1 MYEAMSCFIKQSGQL
16 LLSTTIGDVW
26 RQQRSVGVERINVFD
41 LWHAMLKVLMCMPS
55 HSGHTYQD
63 SYALTPRMTAD
74 QLNCHA
80 QLIRVGFQ

>member
-1 MYEAMSCFIKQSGQL
+1 MSCFIKQSGQL

-41 LWHAMLKVLMCMPS
+41 LWHAKVKVLMCIPI
-55 HSGHTYQD
+55 HSGHTYQV

-80 QLIRVGFQ
+80 Q

>member
-16 LLSTTIGDVW
+16 LLSTTVGDVW

-55 HSGHTYQD
+55 HSGHTYQV

-74 QLNCHA
+74 QLNCPA
-80 QLIRVGFQ
+80 Q